1 MWIKKLVAEVNQS
14 PRGRVKGS
22 RATKMMKKL
31 REVGTGER
39 E

>member
-1 MWIKKLVAEVNQS
+1 MCVRKLVAEVNQS

-31 REVGTGER
+31 REVDACE
-39 E
+39 